1 MIILYILDK
10 YIMKFYILSN
20 LEEIVEKE
28 TKELLELIEKVS
40 DPNIHDDI
48 LVKILETKEKLIEEM
63 ESVEMYLR

>member
-1 MIILYILDK
+1 
-10 YIMKFYILSN
+10 MKFYMLSN

>member
-1 MIILYILDK
+1 
-10 YIMKFYILSN
+10 MKFYILSN

-48 LVKILETKEKLIEEM
+48 LVEILETKEKLIEEM
-63 ESVEMYLR
+63 KSVEMYLR

>member
-1 MIILYILDK
+1 
-10 YIMKFYILSN
+10 MKFYILSN